1 MYSFQ
6 ITEAG
11 NRVISTKKVFLKNA
25 GLQLYQ
31 KTDSLNF
38 SKFSITPFFT
48 QFVWWLLLTLSTRK
62 GLLLNCY
69 VSLKDFKLI

>member
-11 NRVISTKKVFLKNA
+11 NRVISTKKVFLKNS

-38 SKFSITPFFT
+38 SKFSIAPFFT

-62 GLLLNCY
+62 VLLLNCY